1 MRPSLGPPLA
11 VVPAA
16 GNFRRM
22 PTRFSLRGRR
32 RRGRE
37 QGPDREEG
45 PALVDPL
52 SLRGDFDRATLPW
65 LDDAL
70 AAVDEYVRS
79 LGGDAPSGYDLREQL
94 LSWIQHGFAV
104 LPGAVDVELVD
115 AYLADV
121 GELFSKREAPTMLN
135 LAPYG
140 ERPINTL
147 TAADLETPALRIM
160 DFHNQSIAG
169 KKLALDA
176 TIVDFLGHVFRETVV
191 CMQTLTFIH
200 GTQQGA
206 HQDYAFVVA
215 GIPSHLAAAWI
226 ALEDVHPDAG
236 PLGYYPGSHT
246 IRKFDFGDGLF
257 LTPQSRRNE
266 ADFLEHIER
275 ECRARGLEE
284 RTFTARKGD
293 VFLWHAA
300 LAHSGTP
307 VRDPSRTRKSLVAHY
322 STAPAYPADRR
333 DPSVKPVEHRVNGGI
348 VYADPL
354 RVDAEDSFGRGADV
368 PAA

>member
-1 MRPSLGPPLA
+1 MAR
-11 VVPAA
+11 
-16 GNFRRM
+16 
-22 PTRFSLRGRR
+22 RFSLRERARR
-32 RRGRE
+32 SLGS
-37 QGPDREEG
+37 
-45 PALVDPL
+45 DPVRDPG
-52 SLRGDFDRATLPW
+52 SLRGDFDRQTLPW

-70 AAVDEYVRS
+70 ARVDEYVDS
-79 LGGDAPSGYDLREQL
+79 LGQDAPAEYDLREQL
-94 LSWIQHGFAV
+94 LSWIQQGFAT
-104 LPGAVDVELVD
+104 LPGAADAELID

-121 GELFSKREAPTMLN
+121 AELFEKREAPTMLS

-140 ERPINTL
+140 ERALNTL
-147 TAADLETPALRIM
+147 SAADLETPALRIM

-169 KKLALDA
+169 KKLALNA
-176 TIVDFLGHVFRETVV
+176 TVTDFLGHVFRETVV

-246 IRKFDFGDGLF
+246 IRKFDFEDGLF
-257 LTPQSRRNE
+257 LTPETQRDE

-275 ECRARGLEE
+275 SCRDRALEE
-284 RTFTARKGD
+284 KTFMAKRGD

-307 VRDPSRTRKSLVAHY
+307 VRDPSRTRKSFVAHY
-322 STAPAYPADRR
+322 STTSAYPVDRR
-333 DPSVKPVEHRVNGGI
+333 DPSVKPVEHRLNGGI
-348 VYADPL
+348 VFADPV
-354 RVDAEDSFGRGADV
+354 RPDAEDTFRRGA
-368 PAA
+368 AIEAS